1 MSLPILMLLGFA
13 AWTIVLL
20 LATIGV
26 YRWIRILA
34 GPGLARG
41 FGSEEVQGE
50 DWYRRSVRAHANGIE
65 NLPVFGAIVLA
76 LHAGAVGGALVDG
89 LAVTILAARIAQS
102 SVHVAFIQTKPVV
115 AARLGFFFVQIAS
128 FVALIGIIVAET
140 WQGAAA

>member
-34 GPGLARG
+34 GPGAARG
-41 FGSEEVQGE
+41 FGAEAVQDE
-50 DWYRRSVRAHANGIE
+50 DWYRRSVRAHANCIE

-76 LHAGAVGGALVDG
+76 LYAGGVGGALVDG
-89 LAVTILAARIAQS
+89 LAVVILVARIGQS
-102 SVHVAFIQTKPVV
+102 IVHVAFTQTNAVV
-115 AARLGFFFVQIAS
+115 AVRLAFFFVQIAS
-128 FVALIGIIVAET
+128 FLILIGIIVAET
-140 WQGAAA
+140 A